1 MAVPKK
7 KTSKSKSKMRKA
19 TWKSVAFKYFTN
31 TDLQKKLKIDN
42 FALKP
47 TIDGFH
53 EPAKI
58 S

>member
-1 MAVPKK
+1 
-7 KTSKSKSKMRKA
+7 MRKA